1 MSVDIGQ
8 DAPKSI
14 WGDPGRLSV
23 VLSNVL
29 TNAVKYTPPG
39 GRIRVG
45 AQPDRTAGKSHVCIE
60 VTDSGPGVEVEFH
73 ERVFEKFFRVEHHRP
88 EGDDGARGSGIGLYI
103 AREIVRAHG
112 GTISCLA
119 GRDERGARFAISLP
133 VDQTGN

>member
-1 MSVDIGQ
+1 VSVDIGQ

-60 VTDSGPGVEVEFH
+60 VTEEVSIY
-73 ERVFEKFFRVEHHRP
+73 RVIGSPARP
-88 EGDDGARGSGIGLYI
+88 AASARATLG
-103 AREIVRAHG
+103 E
-112 GTISCLA
+112 
-119 GRDERGARFAISLP
+119 
-133 VDQTGN
+133 